1 MDCEKIGNFIMQ
13 NRKTKKLTQKQL
25 ADKLC
30 VTDRAISRWERGVGT
45 PDISLLITLGEIL
58 EVSVNEILLGEKIE
72 NITKEQ
78 SDKILVD
85 SISLYKK
92 NDIKKTVKT
101 IFLIMIMIISLLF
114 AVTFFNIS
122 MIISNL
128 SICYIF
134 LILGGLFVSLLVFIK
149 LNNDYLLKKKIVII
163 ACVVYSISLVFY
175 SFYTGISYKI
185 SGITQYNFSYNL
197 IPFKQ
202 IYENL
207 NLVFNNV
214 QPFSLLFDYL
224 IVDLCLFVPYSFFI
238 PYLKQKISF
247 INFFIIMFIIVILK
261 ELFQLITG
269 FGIFD
274 INDIIL
280 NLIGVSFTF
289 QLLKYL
295 KYNNNN

>member
-13 NRKTKKLTQKQL
+13 NRKAKKLTQKQL

-30 VTDRAISRWERGVGT
+30 VTDRAISIWERGVGT

-72 NITKEQ
+72 NITMEQ

-92 NDIKKTVKT
+92 NDIKKTVK
-101 IFLIMIMIISLLF
+101 IFFLIMIMITSLLL
-114 AVTFFNIS
+114 AITFFNIS

-128 SICYIF
+128 SIYYIF
-134 LILGGLFVSLLVFIK
+134 LILGGLFVSLLVFTK
-149 LNNDYLLKKKIVII
+149 LSKDYLLKKKIVII

-207 NLVFNNV
+207 RLVFNNV
-214 QPFSLLFDYL
+214 QPFSLLFDYV

-238 PYLKQKISF
+238 SYLKPKISF
-247 INFFIIMFIIVILK
+247 INFFTIMFLIVIMK

-269 FGIFD
+269 LGIFD

-280 NLIGVSFTF
+280 NLIGVSITF

-295 KYNNNN
+295 K

>member
-13 NRKTKKLTQKQL
+13 NRKAKKLTQKQL

-92 NDIKKTVKT
+92 NDIKKTVK
-101 IFLIMIMIISLLF
+101 IYFLIMIMITSLLL
-114 AVTFFNIS
+114 AITFFNIS

-128 SICYIF
+128 SIYYIF
-134 LILGGLFVSLLVFIK
+134 LILGGLFVSLLVFTK
-149 LNNDYLLKKKIVII
+149 LSKDYLLKKKIVII

-185 SGITQYNFSYNL
+185 SGITQYNFSYNP

-207 NLVFNNV
+207 RLVFNNI
-214 QPFSLLFDYL
+214 QPFSLLFDYV

-238 PYLKQKISF
+238 SYLKPKISF
-247 INFFIIMFIIVILK
+247 INFFTVMFVIVIMK

-269 FGIFD
+269 LGIFD

-280 NLIGVSFTF
+280 NLIGVSLMFY
-289 QLLKYL
+289 LLKYL
-295 KYNNNN
+295 KLNNN

>member
-13 NRKTKKLTQKQL
+13 NRKAKKLTQKQL

-92 NDIKKTVKT
+92 NDIKKTVK
-101 IFLIMIMIISLLF
+101 IYFLIMIMITSLLL
-114 AVTFFNIS
+114 AITFFNIS

-128 SICYIF
+128 SIYYIF
-134 LILGGLFVSLLVFIK
+134 LILGGLFVSLLVFTK
-149 LNNDYLLKKKIVII
+149 LSKDYLLKKKIVII
-163 ACVVYSISLVFY
+163 VCVVYSISLVFY

-207 NLVFNNV
+207 RLVFNNV
-214 QPFSLLFDYL
+214 QPFSLLFDYV

-238 PYLKQKISF
+238 SYLKPKISF
-247 INFFIIMFIIVILK
+247 INFFTVMFVIVIMK

-269 FGIFD
+269 LGIFD

-280 NLIGVSFTF
+280 NLIGVSLTF
-289 QLLKYL
+289 YLLKYL
-295 KYNNNN
+295 KLNNN

>member
-13 NRKTKKLTQKQL
+13 NRKAKKLTQKQL

-134 LILGGLFVSLLVFIK
+134 LILGGLFVSLLVFTK
-149 LNNDYLLKKKIVII
+149 LSKDYLLKKKIVII

-207 NLVFNNV
+207 RLVFNNV
-214 QPFSLLFDYL
+214 QPFSLLFDYV

-238 PYLKQKISF
+238 SYLKPKISF
-247 INFFIIMFIIVILK
+247 INFFTVMFVIVIMK

-269 FGIFD
+269 LGIFD

-280 NLIGVSFTF
+280 NLIGVSLTF
-289 QLLKYL
+289 YLLKYL
-295 KYNNNN
+295 KLNNN

>member
-13 NRKTKKLTQKQL
+13 NRKAKKLTQKQL

-92 NDIKKTVKT
+92 NDIKKTVK
-101 IFLIMIMIISLLF
+101 IYFLIMIMITSLLL
-114 AVTFFNIS
+114 AITFFNIS

-128 SICYIF
+128 SIYYIF
-134 LILGGLFVSLLVFIK
+134 LILGGLFVSLLVFTKLIK
-149 LNNDYLLKKKIVII
+149 DYLLKKKIVII

-207 NLVFNNV
+207 RLVFNNV
-214 QPFSLLFDYL
+214 QPFSLLFDYV

-238 PYLKQKISF
+238 SYLKPKISF
-247 INFFIIMFIIVILK
+247 INFFTIMFVIVIMK

-269 FGIFD
+269 LGIFD

-280 NLIGVSFTF
+280 NLIGVSLTF
-289 QLLKYL
+289 YLLKYL
-295 KYNNNN
+295 KLNNN

>member
-13 NRKTKKLTQKQL
+13 NRKAKKLTQKQL

-72 NITKEQ
+72 NITMEQ

-92 NDIKKTVKT
+92 NDIKKTVK
-101 IFLIMIMIISLLF
+101 IFFLIMIMITSLLL
-114 AVTFFNIS
+114 AITFFNIS

-128 SICYIF
+128 SIYYIF
-134 LILGGLFVSLLVFIK
+134 LILGGLFVSLLVFTK
-149 LNNDYLLKKKIVII
+149 LSKDYLLKKKIVII

-207 NLVFNNV
+207 RLVFNNV
-214 QPFSLLFDYL
+214 QPFSLLFDYV

-238 PYLKQKISF
+238 SYLKPKISF
-247 INFFIIMFIIVILK
+247 INFFTIMFVIVIMK

-269 FGIFD
+269 LGIFD

-280 NLIGVSFTF
+280 NIIGVSITF

-295 KYNNNN
+295 K

>member
-13 NRKTKKLTQKQL
+13 NRKAKKLTQKQL

-30 VTDRAISRWERGVGT
+30 VTDRAISRRERGVGT

-92 NDIKKTVKT
+92 NDIKKTVK
-101 IFLIMIMIISLLF
+101 IYFLIMIMITSLLL
-114 AVTFFNIS
+114 AITFFNIS

-128 SICYIF
+128 SIYYIF
-134 LILGGLFVSLLVFIK
+134 LILGGLFVSLLVFTK
-149 LNNDYLLKKKIVII
+149 LSKDYLLKKKIVII

-207 NLVFNNV
+207 RLVFNNV
-214 QPFSLLFDYL
+214 QPFSLLFDYV

-238 PYLKQKISF
+238 SYLKPKISF
-247 INFFIIMFIIVILK
+247 INFFTIMFVIVIMK

-269 FGIFD
+269 LGIFD

-280 NLIGVSFTF
+280 NLIGVSLTF
-289 QLLKYL
+289 YLLKYL
-295 KYNNNN
+295 KLNNN

>member
-13 NRKTKKLTQKQL
+13 NRKAKKLTQKQL

-92 NDIKKTVKT
+92 NDIKKTVK
-101 IFLIMIMIISLLF
+101 IYFLIMIMITSLLL
-114 AVTFFNIS
+114 AITFFNIS

-128 SICYIF
+128 SIYYIF
-134 LILGGLFVSLLVFIK
+134 LILGGLFVSLLVFTK
-149 LNNDYLLKKKIVII
+149 LSKDYLLKKKIVII
-163 ACVVYSISLVFY
+163 VCVVYSISLVFY

-207 NLVFNNV
+207 RLVFNNI
-214 QPFSLLFDYL
+214 QPFSLLFDYV

-238 PYLKQKISF
+238 SYLKPKISF
-247 INFFIIMFIIVILK
+247 INFFTVMFVIVIMK

-269 FGIFD
+269 LGIFD

-280 NLIGVSFTF
+280 NLIGVSLTF
-289 QLLKYL
+289 YLLKYL
-295 KYNNNN
+295 KLNNN

>member
-1 MDCEKIGNFIMQ
+1 MYCEKIGNFIMQ
-13 NRKTKKLTQKQL
+13 NRKAKKLTQKQL

-30 VTDRAISRWERGVGT
+30 VTDRAISRWERGVGA

-58 EVSVNEILLGEKIE
+58 GVSVNEILLGEKIE

-85 SISLYKK
+85 SISLYRK

-101 IFLIMIMIISLLF
+101 FFLIMIMIISLLLSI
-114 AVTFFNIS
+114 TFFNIS

-128 SICYIF
+128 SIYYIF

-149 LNNDYLLKKKIVII
+149 LSKDYLLKKKIVII
-163 ACVVYSISLVFY
+163 ACVVYTISLVFY

-197 IPFKQ
+197 VPFKQ

-238 PYLKQKISF
+238 PYLKPKISF

-269 FGIFD
+269 LGIFD

-280 NLIGVSFTF
+280 NLTGVSLTF

-295 KYNNNN
+295 KFNNN

>member
-1 MDCEKIGNFIMQ
+1 MNCEKIGNFIMQ
-13 NRKTKKLTQKQL
+13 NRKAKKLTQKQL

-45 PDISLLITLGEIL
+45 PDISLLIKLGKIL

-72 NITKEQ
+72 NVTKEQ
-78 SDKILVD
+78 SDKILID
-85 SISLYKK
+85 SISLYRK

-101 IFLIMIMIISLLF
+101 FFSIITMFIFLLL
-114 AVTFFNIS
+114 AITFFNIS

-128 SICYIF
+128 SIYYVF
-134 LILGGLFVSLLVFIK
+134 FILGGLFVSLLVFTK
-149 LNNDYLLKKKIVII
+149 LSKDYLLKKRIVII

-185 SGITQYNFSYNL
+185 SGMIQYNFSYNL
-197 IPFKQ
+197 IPFKP
-202 IYENL
+202 IYENF
-207 NLVFNNV
+207 NLVFNNI
-214 QPFSLLFDYL
+214 QPFSLLFDYV
-224 IVDLCLFVPYSFFI
+224 IVDLCLFIPYSFFI
-238 PYLKQKISF
+238 PYLKAKISF
-247 INFFIIMFIIVILK
+247 IHFFTIMLVVVIVK

-269 FGIFD
+269 LGIFD

-289 QLLKYL
+289 YLLKYL
-295 KYNNNN
+295 KFDNN

>member
-13 NRKTKKLTQKQL
+13 NRKAKKLTQKQL

-92 NDIKKTVKT
+92 NDIKKTVK
-101 IFLIMIMIISLLF
+101 IYFLIMIMITSLLL
-114 AVTFFNIS
+114 AITFFNIS

-207 NLVFNNV
+207 RLVFNNV
-214 QPFSLLFDYL
+214 QPFSLLFDYV

-238 PYLKQKISF
+238 SYLKPKISF
-247 INFFIIMFIIVILK
+247 INFFTVMFVIVIMK

-269 FGIFD
+269 LGIFD

-280 NLIGVSFTF
+280 NLIGVSLTF
-289 QLLKYL
+289 YLLKYL
-295 KYNNNN
+295 KLNNN

>member
-13 NRKTKKLTQKQL
+13 NRKAKKLTQKQL

-72 NITKEQ
+72 NITMEQ

-92 NDIKKTVKT
+92 NDIKKTVK
-101 IFLIMIMIISLLF
+101 IFFLIMIMITSLLL
-114 AVTFFNIS
+114 AITFFNIS

-128 SICYIF
+128 SIYYIF
-134 LILGGLFVSLLVFIK
+134 LILGGLFVSLLVFTK
-149 LNNDYLLKKKIVII
+149 LSKDYLLKKKIVII

-207 NLVFNNV
+207 RLVFNNV
-214 QPFSLLFDYL
+214 QPFSLLFDYV

-238 PYLKQKISF
+238 SYLKPKISF
-247 INFFIIMFIIVILK
+247 INFFTIMFVIVIMK

-269 FGIFD
+269 LGIFD

-280 NLIGVSFTF
+280 NLIGVSITF

-295 KYNNNN
+295 K

>member
-13 NRKTKKLTQKQL
+13 NRKAKKLTQKQL

-30 VTDRAISRWERGVGT
+30 VTDRAISRWERGVGA

-58 EVSVNEILLGEKIE
+58 GVSVNEILLGEKIE

-101 IFLIMIMIISLLF
+101 FFLIIIMIISLLL
-114 AVTFFNIS
+114 AITFFNIS

-128 SICYIF
+128 SIYYIF
-134 LILGGLFVSLLVFIK
+134 LILGGLFVSLLVFTK
-149 LNNDYLLKKKIVII
+149 LSKDYLLKKKIVII
-163 ACVVYSISLVFY
+163 ACVVYTISLVFY

-197 IPFKQ
+197 VPFKQ

-238 PYLKQKISF
+238 PYLKPKISF

-269 FGIFD
+269 LGIFD

-280 NLIGVSFTF
+280 NLTGVSLTF
-289 QLLKYL
+289 QLPKYL
-295 KYNNNN
+295 KFNNN

>member
-13 NRKTKKLTQKQL
+13 NRKAKKLTQKQL

-30 VTDRAISRWERGVGT
+30 VTDRAISRWERWVGT

-72 NITKEQ
+72 NITMEQ

-92 NDIKKTVKT
+92 NDIKKTVK
-101 IFLIMIMIISLLF
+101 IFFLIMIMITSLLL
-114 AVTFFNIS
+114 AITFFNIS

-128 SICYIF
+128 SIYYIF
-134 LILGGLFVSLLVFIK
+134 LILGGLFVSLLVFTK
-149 LNNDYLLKKKIVII
+149 LSKDYLLKKKIVII
-163 ACVVYSISLVFY
+163 ACVVYSISLVLY

-207 NLVFNNV
+207 RLVFNNV
-214 QPFSLLFDYL
+214 QPFSLLFDYV

-238 PYLKQKISF
+238 SYLKPKISF
-247 INFFIIMFIIVILK
+247 INFFTIMFVIVIMK

-269 FGIFD
+269 LGIFD

-280 NLIGVSFTF
+280 NLIGVSITF

-295 KYNNNN
+295 K

>member
-13 NRKTKKLTQKQL
+13 NRKAKKLTQKQL

-92 NDIKKTVKT
+92 NDIKKTVK
-101 IFLIMIMIISLLF
+101 IYFLIMIMITSLLL
-114 AVTFFNIS
+114 AITFFNIS

-128 SICYIF
+128 SIYYIF
-134 LILGGLFVSLLVFIK
+134 LILGGLFVSLLVFTK
-149 LNNDYLLKKKIVII
+149 LSKDYLLKKKIVII

-207 NLVFNNV
+207 RLVFNNI
-214 QPFSLLFDYL
+214 QPFSLLFDYV

-238 PYLKQKISF
+238 SYLKPKISF
-247 INFFIIMFIIVILK
+247 INFFTVMFVIVIMK

-269 FGIFD
+269 LGIFD

-280 NLIGVSFTF
+280 NLIGVSLTF
-289 QLLKYL
+289 YLLKYL
-295 KYNNNN
+295 KLNNN

>member
-13 NRKTKKLTQKQL
+13 NRKAKKLTQKQL

-101 IFLIMIMIISLLF
+101 IFLIMIMIIFLLF

-128 SICYIF
+128 SIYYIF
-134 LILGGLFVSLLVFIK
+134 LILGGLFVSLLVFTK
-149 LNNDYLLKKKIVII
+149 LSNDYLLKKKIVII

-295 KYNNNN
+295 KYNNN

>member
-13 NRKTKKLTQKQL
+13 NRKAKKLTQKQL

-92 NDIKKTVKT
+92 NDIKKTVK
-101 IFLIMIMIISLLF
+101 IFFLIMIMITSLLL
-114 AVTFFNIS
+114 AITFFNIS

-128 SICYIF
+128 SIYYIF
-134 LILGGLFVSLLVFIK
+134 LILGGLFVSLLVFTK
-149 LNNDYLLKKKIVII
+149 LSKDYLLKKKIVII

-202 IYENL
+202 IHENL
-207 NLVFNNV
+207 RLVFNNV
-214 QPFSLLFDYL
+214 QPFSLLFDYV

-238 PYLKQKISF
+238 SYLKPKISF
-247 INFFIIMFIIVILK
+247 INFFTIMFVIVIMK

-269 FGIFD
+269 LGIFD

-280 NLIGVSFTF
+280 NLIGVSITF

-295 KYNNNN
+295 K

>member
-13 NRKTKKLTQKQL
+13 NRKAKKLTQKQL

-72 NITKEQ
+72 KITKEQ

-92 NDIKKTVKT
+92 NDIKKTVK
-101 IFLIMIMIISLLF
+101 IYFLIMIMITSLLL
-114 AVTFFNIS
+114 AITFFNIS

-128 SICYIF
+128 SIYYIF
-134 LILGGLFVSLLVFIK
+134 LILGGLFVSLLVFTK
-149 LNNDYLLKKKIVII
+149 LSKDYLLKKKIVII

-207 NLVFNNV
+207 RLVFNNV
-214 QPFSLLFDYL
+214 QPFSLLFDYV

-238 PYLKQKISF
+238 SYLKPKISF
-247 INFFIIMFIIVILK
+247 INFFTVMFVIVIMK

-269 FGIFD
+269 LGIFD

-280 NLIGVSFTF
+280 NLIGVSLTF
-289 QLLKYL
+289 YLLKYL
-295 KYNNNN
+295 KLNNN

>member
-13 NRKTKKLTQKQL
+13 NRKAKKLTQKQL

-92 NDIKKTVKT
+92 NDIKKTVK
-101 IFLIMIMIISLLF
+101 IYFLIMIMIASLLL
-114 AVTFFNIS
+114 AITFFNIS

-128 SICYIF
+128 SIYYIF
-134 LILGGLFVSLLVFIK
+134 VILGGLFVSLLVFTK
-149 LNNDYLLKKKIVII
+149 LSKDYLLKKKIVII

-207 NLVFNNV
+207 RLVFNNV
-214 QPFSLLFDYL
+214 QPFSLLFDYV

-238 PYLKQKISF
+238 SYLKPKISF
-247 INFFIIMFIIVILK
+247 INFFTIMFVIVIMK

-269 FGIFD
+269 LGIFD

-280 NLIGVSFTF
+280 NLIGVSITF

-295 KYNNNN
+295 K

>member
-13 NRKTKKLTQKQL
+13 NRKAKKLTQKQL

-72 NITKEQ
+72 NITMEQ

-92 NDIKKTVKT
+92 NDIKKTVK
-101 IFLIMIMIISLLF
+101 IFFLIMIMITSLLL
-114 AVTFFNIS
+114 AITFFNIS

-128 SICYIF
+128 SIYYIF
-134 LILGGLFVSLLVFIK
+134 LILGGLFVSLLVFTK
-149 LNNDYLLKKKIVII
+149 LSKDYLLKKKIVII

-207 NLVFNNV
+207 RLVFNNV
-214 QPFSLLFDYL
+214 QPFSLLFDYV

-238 PYLKQKISF
+238 SYLKPKISF
-247 INFFIIMFIIVILK
+247 INFFTIMFLIVIMK

-269 FGIFD
+269 LGIFD

-280 NLIGVSFTF
+280 NLIGVSITF

-295 KYNNNN
+295 K

>member
-13 NRKTKKLTQKQL
+13 NRKAKKLTQKQL

-92 NDIKKTVKT
+92 NDIKKTVK
-101 IFLIMIMIISLLF
+101 IYFLIMIMITSLLL
-114 AVTFFNIS
+114 AITFFNIS

-128 SICYIF
+128 SIYYIF
-134 LILGGLFVSLLVFIK
+134 LILGGLFVSLLVFTK
-149 LNNDYLLKKKIVII
+149 LSKDYLLKKKIVII

-207 NLVFNNV
+207 RLVFNNI

-238 PYLKQKISF
+238 SYLKPKISF
-247 INFFIIMFIIVILK
+247 INFFTVMFVIVIMK

-269 FGIFD
+269 LGIFD

-280 NLIGVSFTF
+280 NLIGVSLTF
-289 QLLKYL
+289 YLLKYL
-295 KYNNNN
+295 KLNNN

>member
-13 NRKTKKLTQKQL
+13 NRKAKKLTQKQL

-92 NDIKKTVKT
+92 NDIKKTVK
-101 IFLIMIMIISLLF
+101 IFFLIRIMITSLLL
-114 AVTFFNIS
+114 AITFFNIS

-128 SICYIF
+128 SIYYIF
-134 LILGGLFVSLLVFIK
+134 LILGGLFVSLLVFTK
-149 LNNDYLLKKKIVII
+149 LSKDYLLKKKIVII

-207 NLVFNNV
+207 RLVFNNV
-214 QPFSLLFDYL
+214 QPFSLLFDYV

-238 PYLKQKISF
+238 SYLKPKISF
-247 INFFIIMFIIVILK
+247 INFFTIMFVIVIMK

-269 FGIFD
+269 LGIFD

-280 NLIGVSFTF
+280 NLIGVSITF

-295 KYNNNN
+295 K

>member
-13 NRKTKKLTQKQL
+13 NRKAKKLTQKQL

-45 PDISLLITLGEIL
+45 PDISLLITLGETL
-58 EVSVNEILLGEKIE
+58 GVSVNEILLGEKIE

-85 SISLYKK
+85 SISLYRK
-92 NDIKKTVKT
+92 NDIKKAVKT
-101 IFLIMIMIISLLF
+101 FFLITIMIISLLL
-114 AVTFFNIS
+114 AITFFNIS

-128 SICYIF
+128 SIYYIF
-134 LILGGLFVSLLVFIK
+134 LILGGLFVSLLVFTK
-149 LNNDYLLKKKIVII
+149 LSKDYLLKKKIVII
-163 ACVVYSISLVFY
+163 ACVVYTISLVFY
-175 SFYTGISYKI
+175 SFYTGISYKV

-224 IVDLCLFVPYSFFI
+224 IIDLCLFVPYSFFI
-238 PYLKQKISF
+238 PYLKPKISF

-269 FGIFD
+269 LGIFD

-280 NLIGVSFTF
+280 NLTGVSLTF

-295 KYNNNN
+295 KFNNN

>member
-13 NRKTKKLTQKQL
+13 NRKAKKLTQKQL

-92 NDIKKTVKT
+92 NDIKKTVK
-101 IFLIMIMIISLLF
+101 IYFLIMIMITSLLL
-114 AVTFFNIS
+114 AITFFNIS

-128 SICYIF
+128 SIYYIF
-134 LILGGLFVSLLVFIK
+134 LILGGLFVSLLVFTK
-149 LNNDYLLKKKIVII
+149 LSKDYLLKKKIVII
-163 ACVVYSISLVFY
+163 VCVVYSISLVFY

-207 NLVFNNV
+207 RLVFNNV
-214 QPFSLLFDYL
+214 QPFSLLFDYV

-238 PYLKQKISF
+238 SYLKPKISF
-247 INFFIIMFIIVILK
+247 INFFTIMFVIVIMK

-269 FGIFD
+269 LGIFD

-280 NLIGVSFTF
+280 NLIGVSITF

-295 KYNNNN
+295 K

>member
-1 MDCEKIGNFIMQ
+1 MDCGKIGNFIMQ
-13 NRKTKKLTQKQL
+13 NRKAKKLTQKQL

-92 NDIKKTVKT
+92 NDIKKTVK
-101 IFLIMIMIISLLF
+101 IYFLIMIMITSLLL
-114 AVTFFNIS
+114 AITFFNIS

-128 SICYIF
+128 SVYYIF
-134 LILGGLFVSLLVFIK
+134 LILGGLFVSLLVFTK
-149 LNNDYLLKKKIVII
+149 LSKDYLLKKKIVII

-185 SGITQYNFSYNL
+185 SGITQYNFSHNL

-207 NLVFNNV
+207 RLVFNNV
-214 QPFSLLFDYL
+214 QPFSLLFDYV

-238 PYLKQKISF
+238 SYLKPKISF
-247 INFFIIMFIIVILK
+247 INFFTIMFVIVIMK

-269 FGIFD
+269 LGIFD

-280 NLIGVSFTF
+280 NLIGVSLTF
-289 QLLKYL
+289 YLLRYL
-295 KYNNNN
+295 KLNNN

>member
-1 MDCEKIGNFIMQ
+1 MQ
-13 NRKTKKLTQKQL
+13 NRKAKKLTQKQL

-92 NDIKKTVKT
+92 NDIKKTVK
-101 IFLIMIMIISLLF
+101 IYFLIMIMITSLLLTI
-114 AVTFFNIS
+114 TFFNIS

-128 SICYIF
+128 SIYYIF
-134 LILGGLFVSLLVFIK
+134 LILGGLFVSLLVFTK
-149 LNNDYLLKKKIVII
+149 LSKDYLLKKKIVII

-207 NLVFNNV
+207 RLVFNNV
-214 QPFSLLFDYL
+214 QPFSLLFDYV

-238 PYLKQKISF
+238 SYLKPKISF
-247 INFFIIMFIIVILK
+247 INFFTIMFVIVIMK

-269 FGIFD
+269 LGIFD

-280 NLIGVSFTF
+280 NLIGVSITF

-295 KYNNNN
+295 K

>member
-13 NRKTKKLTQKQL
+13 NRKAKKLTQKQL

-72 NITKEQ
+72 NITMEQ

-92 NDIKKTVKT
+92 NDIKKTVK
-101 IFLIMIMIISLLF
+101 IFFLIMIMITSLLL
-114 AVTFFNIS
+114 AITFFNIS

-128 SICYIF
+128 SIYYIF
-134 LILGGLFVSLLVFIK
+134 LILGGLFVSLLVFTK
-149 LNNDYLLKKKIVII
+149 LSKDYLLKKKIVII
-163 ACVVYSISLVFY
+163 ACVVYSISLFFY

-207 NLVFNNV
+207 RLVFNNV
-214 QPFSLLFDYL
+214 QPFSLLFDYV

-238 PYLKQKISF
+238 SYLKPKISF
-247 INFFIIMFIIVILK
+247 INFFTIMFVIVIMK

-269 FGIFD
+269 LGIFD

-280 NLIGVSFTF
+280 NLIGVSITF

-295 KYNNNN
+295 K

>member
-1 MDCEKIGNFIMQ
+1 
-13 NRKTKKLTQKQL
+13 
-25 ADKLC
+25 
-30 VTDRAISRWERGVGT
+30 
-45 PDISLLITLGEIL
+45 
-58 EVSVNEILLGEKIE
+58 
-72 NITKEQ
+72 
-78 SDKILVD
+78 
-85 SISLYKK
+85 
-92 NDIKKTVKT
+92 
-101 IFLIMIMIISLLF
+101 MIISLLL
-114 AVTFFNIS
+114 AITFFNIS

-128 SICYIF
+128 SIYYIF
-134 LILGGLFVSLLVFIK
+134 LILGGLFVSLLVFTK
-149 LNNDYLLKKKIVII
+149 LSKDYLLKKKIVII
-163 ACVVYSISLVFY
+163 ACVVYTISLVFY

-238 PYLKQKISF
+238 PYLKPKISF
-247 INFFIIMFIIVILK
+247 INFFIIMFIFVIVK

-269 FGIFD
+269 LGIFD

-280 NLIGVSFTF
+280 NLIGVSLTF

-295 KYNNNN
+295 KFNNN

>member
-1 MDCEKIGNFIMQ
+1 MDCEKIGIFIMQ
-13 NRKTKKLTQKQL
+13 NRKAKRLTQKQL

-58 EVSVNEILLGEKIE
+58 GVSVNEILLGEKIE

-85 SISLYKK
+85 SISLYRQ

-101 IFLIMIMIISLLF
+101 VFLIIIMLISLFL
-114 AVTFFNIS
+114 AITFFNIS

-128 SICYIF
+128 SIYYIF
-134 LILGGLFVSLLVFIK
+134 LVFGGLFISLLAFTK
-149 LNNDYLLKKKIVII
+149 LSKDYLLKRKIIMI
-163 ACVVYSISLVFY
+163 SCVVYSISLVFH
-175 SFYTGISYKI
+175 SLYTGISYKI

-202 IYENL
+202 IYENFS
-207 NLVFNNV
+207 LVFDNI
-214 QPFSLLFDYL
+214 QPFSLLFDYV
-224 IVDLCLFVPYSFFI
+224 IIDLCLFIPYSFFI
-238 PYLKQKISF
+238 PYLKKRISF
-247 INFFIIMFIIVILK
+247 IKFFSIMFIIVIIK
-261 ELFQLITG
+261 ESFQLVTG
-269 FGIFD
+269 WGIFD

-280 NLIGVSFTF
+280 NLIGVSIMFY
-289 QLLKYL
+289 LLKYC
-295 KYNNNN
+295 KFINN

>member
-13 NRKTKKLTQKQL
+13 NRKAKKLTQKQL

-92 NDIKKTVKT
+92 NDIKKTVK
-101 IFLIMIMIISLLF
+101 IYFLIMIMITSLLL
-114 AVTFFNIS
+114 AITFFNIS

-128 SICYIF
+128 SIYYIF
-134 LILGGLFVSLLVFIK
+134 LILGGLFVSLLVFTK
-149 LNNDYLLKKKIVII
+149 LSKDYLLKKKIVII

-207 NLVFNNV
+207 RLVFNNV
-214 QPFSLLFDYL
+214 QPFSLLFDYV

-238 PYLKQKISF
+238 SYLKPKISF
-247 INFFIIMFIIVILK
+247 INFFIIMFISVILK

-269 FGIFD
+269 LGIFD

-280 NLIGVSFTF
+280 NLIGVSLTF
-289 QLLKYL
+289 YLLKYL
-295 KYNNNN
+295 KLNNN

>member
-13 NRKTKKLTQKQL
+13 NRKAKKLTQKQL

-92 NDIKKTVKT
+92 NDIKKTVK
-101 IFLIMIMIISLLF
+101 IYFLIMIMITSLLL
-114 AVTFFNIS
+114 AITFFNIS

-128 SICYIF
+128 SIYYIF
-134 LILGGLFVSLLVFIK
+134 LILGGLFVSLLVFTK
-149 LNNDYLLKKKIVII
+149 LSKDYLLKKKIVII

-207 NLVFNNV
+207 RLVFNNV
-214 QPFSLLFDYL
+214 QPFSLLFDYV

-238 PYLKQKISF
+238 SYLKPKISF
-247 INFFIIMFIIVILK
+247 INFFTIMFVIVIMK

-269 FGIFD
+269 LGIFD

-280 NLIGVSFTF
+280 NLIGVSLTF
-289 QLLKYL
+289 YLLKYL
-295 KYNNNN
+295 KLNNN

>member
-13 NRKTKKLTQKQL
+13 NRKAKKLTQKQL

-30 VTDRAISRWERGVGT
+30 VTDRTISRWERGVGT

-72 NITKEQ
+72 NITMEQ

-92 NDIKKTVKT
+92 NDIKKTVK
-101 IFLIMIMIISLLF
+101 IFFLIMIMITSLLL
-114 AVTFFNIS
+114 AITFFNIS

-128 SICYIF
+128 SIYYIF
-134 LILGGLFVSLLVFIK
+134 LILGGLFVSLLVFTK
-149 LNNDYLLKKKIVII
+149 LSKDYLLKKKIVII

-207 NLVFNNV
+207 RLVFNNV
-214 QPFSLLFDYL
+214 QPFSLLFDYV

-238 PYLKQKISF
+238 SYLKPKISF
-247 INFFIIMFIIVILK
+247 INFFTIMFVIVIMK

-269 FGIFD
+269 LGIFD

-280 NLIGVSFTF
+280 NLIGVSITF

-295 KYNNNN
+295 K